1 MSSEPFNI
9 KDVDLAE
16 EKKGTKFVVDE
27 LGLNKSLSKI
37 PTDVEYFLKE
47 QRGTEES
54 SFDFG
59 QAFRKSLD
67 LENTGVVLRNKYSDS
82 LSKNFKADP
91 NYMVSKEQFDEIET
105 YPEYIR
111 EAFTEARSDEHFYD
125 IKQQVDKRLD
135 IERNLAQLGWKG
147 FSARMLA
154 AATDPIA
161 ITLSV
166 GSSGLLAPLIYGGKI
181 ARLKRAVKFGALVG
195 TENAIIE
202 SGLVALD
209 PLKDANDIKY
219 AMYGGF
225 ALGAPIGGLARKNKD
240 ILKAYNNLQ
249 IQAKKAMSDIESNEV
264 NDFAAGIN
272 VKPNEIFMQ
281 KKRLT
286 NGVAKNKY
294 DFTVTSNSKEITLL
308 DDTPDALSVKE
319 KEWRTGK
326 AKLFGFIPVPRFS
339 MSSSLNASPDPNVQK
354 FAELAMPDPV
364 VGSKSGDTM
373 IEYKE
378 NKMRQILYP
387 FNNSRD
393 VAYQSFLKK
402 DIGMNELSQA
412 AKVEK
417 FNEIIADIIE
427 FPDIAKTY
435 TNITP
440 EMVKHASYGA
450 NALDDI
456 KITVAQSGREG
467 WSDIA
472 KSGAILNYFPHTHSQ
487 TKLRNAIDEYGVDEV
502 VRLYGLGLRKQ
513 LPDMDEKKFNKMIKG
528 IVDNISST
536 RYFGKEA
543 SFARGF
549 QGTNEAGFK
558 EFLEDIG
565 LDKEQ
570 IEAIAEKFKTK
581 EGVTLDPNARR
592 RLPFDLTSKIEVK
605 SLKTGKTRGLSLKD
619 LTDRNAERV
628 INKYSNQ
635 VLGQAAMARF
645 GGFINNREYDK
656 FINRIKND
664 NKNNIDY
671 QKKDFSNHLD
681 ILDVIS
687 SSILGRRNPLEAND
701 PSGIKARRI
710 ARLIGDYNFLRLF
723 GQVGFA
729 QGAELFGA
737 LGEAGWLTSLRAM
750 PNLADLHARLR
761 SGNIDIK
768 DPFLKELQAYG
779 APVGLDKYMN
789 SPTARLEG
797 DDVFLMDDTATALNN
812 IEIKTGKGKRFLA
825 DFSFLNPMTMMSQVW
840 SSKALTMKIVDRIM
854 DLSKT
859 YKSNKIYQNLKL
871 GDQVRFRQLGWTK
884 NEFNNVAKNIKKHA
898 LIENGDF
905 KALNLDNWDIEARS
919 AYVTG
924 ISRWIDRVVQRSDL
938 ASMNKWFTND
948 FVKLIIQ
955 FRTFS
960 LSAYEKQ
967 LLNGVYTLDQTRG
980 RDFETWS
987 RFTSSMIG
995 AATFA
1000 SAQIY
1005 INSFGMR
1012 NREEYLK
1019 ERLSPSNVAKIAFLR
1034 SAWSTLIPAGIGT
1047 VNAFFSEEDFFG
1059 YGRNTELSSRLV
1071 AGIPSV
1077 NLGEN
1082 IIRSTRML
1090 TKVMTDPNYKPSE
1103 SELKKSLSILAL
1115 HNGIVIK
1122 NINNMVVDKLAK

>member
-1 MSSEPFNI
+1 VSSEPFDI
-9 KDVDLAE
+9 KDVDVAE

-27 LGLNKSLSKI
+27 LGLNQSLSKI

-47 QRGTEES
+47 QRGEGKSTY
-54 SFDFG
+54 DFG

-67 LENTGVVLRNKYSDS
+67 LENTGVVLYNKASDG

-91 NYMVSKEQFDEIET
+91 DYTISKEQFDEIET

-111 EAFTEARSDEHFYD
+111 EAFVEARSDEHFYD

-135 IERNLAQLGWKG
+135 IERNLNQLGWKG

-161 ITLSV
+161 ITLSI
-166 GSSGLLAPLIYGGKI
+166 GSSGFLAPLIYGGKI
-181 ARLKRAVKFGALVG
+181 ARIKRGIKFGALVG

-209 PLKDANDIKY
+209 PLKDANDIRY

-225 ALGAPIGGLARKNKD
+225 ALGLPFGSFAKRNKD

-249 IQAKKAMSDIESNEV
+249 IQSKKAMSDIESNEI

-272 VKPNEIFMQ
+272 TKPNEVFMQ
-281 KKRLT
+281 KKRLVD
-286 NGVAKNKY
+286 GVAKNKH
-294 DFTVTSNSKEITLL
+294 DFTITSDSKELTIL
-308 DDTPDALSVKE
+308 DDTPDAFSVKE
-319 KEWRTGK
+319 KEWRQGK
-326 AKLFGFIPVPRFS
+326 RKLFGFIPVPRFS
-339 MSSSLNASPDPNVQK
+339 MSSSLNASPDSNVQK
-354 FAELAMPDPV
+354 FAELAFPDPV
-364 VGSKSGDTM
+364 VGSKGGDTM
-373 IEYKE
+373 IEFKE
-378 NKMRQILYP
+378 NKLRQILYK

-402 DIGMNELSQA
+402 EIGINELSDA
-412 AKVEK
+412 TKVEK
-417 FNEIIADIIE
+417 FNEVISDIIE

-435 TNITP
+435 SNITP
-440 EMVKHASYGA
+440 EMVTHAAQGA
-450 NALDDI
+450 NALDDVLSV
-456 KITVAQSGREG
+456 VAQSGREG
-467 WSDIA
+467 WGDIA
-472 KSGAILNYFPHTHSQ
+472 KSRGIEKYFPHTHSQ
-487 TKLRNAIDEYGVDEV
+487 NKLRNAIDEYGIDEIA
-502 VRLYGLGLRKQ
+502 RLYGIGLRKQ
-513 LPDMDEKKFNKMIKG
+513 LPDMDEKKFNKMIRG

-536 RYFGKEA
+536 KYYGKEA

-581 EGVTLDPNARR
+581 DGITLDPNARR

-605 SLKTGKTRGLSLKD
+605 SLKTGKTSSLSLKD

-645 GGFINNREYDK
+645 GGFINNKEYDK
-656 FINRIKND
+656 FINKIKND
-664 NKNNIDY
+664 NKNNINY
-671 QKKDFSNHLD
+671 QNKDFSNHLD
-681 ILDVIS
+681 ILDVVS
-687 SSILGRRNPLEAND
+687 SSILGRRNPLEKND

-737 LGEAGWLTSLRAM
+737 LGEAGWLTSLKAM
-750 PNLADLHARLR
+750 PNLGDLHARLR

-779 APVGLDKYMN
+779 APVGLDKFMN

-812 IEIKTGKGKRFLA
+812 VEIKTGKAKRYLA
-825 DFSFLNPMTMMSQVW
+825 DFSFLNPMTMFSQVW

-859 YKSNKIYQNLKL
+859 YKTNQIYKNLKE
-871 GDQVRFRQLGWTK
+871 GDQVRFRQLGWT
-884 NEFNNVAKNIKKHA
+884 NDEFNNVAKNIKKHA
-898 LIENGDF
+898 LIEGGEF
-905 KALNLDNWDIEARS
+905 KALNLDNWDIEARAS
-919 AYVTG
+919 YVTG

-1000 SAQIY
+1000 SVQTY

-1012 NREEYLK
+1012 DREEYLK

-1047 VNAFFSEEDFFG
+1047 INAFFSEEDFFG
-1059 YGRNTELSSRLV
+1059 YGRNTELSSRML

-1115 HNGIVIK
+1115 HNALVIK
-1122 NINNMVVDKLAK
+1122 NVNNMIVDKFAK